1 MFQNFCSNYCYA
13 AAKFLAK
20 QLLTS
25 PLWIHDKEEIP
36 TFKLLPS
43 TVYRN
48 PAGEEVDLGVIRLDA
63 AEKQRTAKPVD
74 EAEKHSSNIA
84 EIEEASDGYKD
95 VTLSSN
101 NILSHSAGYLNSSET
116 VSGELEGVSSNI
128 QIIENKVDF
137 KNVIS
142 PNKGI
147 QDFGETLKDFSA
159 HKVSA
164 FESEPDRG
172 CEKKPPISTP
182 TPTHGENTPL
192 SQYHA
197 PRNDRLQKK
206 HTSKGVVQE
215 PAMRSV
221 VLRIET
227 CLQEWF
233 TVHTVK
239 LLLGED
245 MCQRLQQL
253 DITEETGPVL
263 PLVDLHAQNALRRR
277 IVLDRL
283 NRVYPRN
290 DMIVK
295 EGNYFSH
302 ADIGGAA
309 GGTILLKIASTELL
323 VVQLIHKPI
332 EHALGLHFLQALQHS
347 QMRHTNWRGQRTC
360 TWSSLPASAT
370 AQSDASHQLARTA
383 NMHLVFTSCR
393 HYRTIRCVTPTGEDS
408 EHALGLHFLQALQ
421 HSQMRHTNWRGQRTC
436 TWLPEMLAALG
447 LSDCDITT
455 DVRELVGS
463 FSLSA
468 HNITF
473 HPTEWNFLGLIII
486 HSLSIK
492 NKTLRF
498 QLNADKVKKYVTMIL
513 LSFEQDGNYL
523 ENLMA
528 WLTEPYCVESNSK

>member
-48 PAGEEVDLGVIRLDA
+48 PAGEEVDFGVIRPDA
-63 AEKQRTAKPVD
+63 ADKQRTATPVD
-74 EAEKHSSNIA
+74 EAEKHSSNIS
-84 EIEEASDGYKD
+84 EIEEASDGYKN
-95 VTLSSN
+95 VTLSSD

-116 VSGELEGVSSNI
+116 VSGEIESVSSNI

-137 KNVIS
+137 KNVVI

-147 QDFGETLKDFSA
+147 QDLGETLKDLSA
-159 HKVSA
+159 HKASA
-164 FESEPDRG
+164 SESEPDRG

-206 HTSKGVVQE
+206 HTNKGVVQE

-245 MCQRLQQL
+245 VCQRLQQL

-283 NRVYPRN
+283 NRV
-290 DMIVK
+290 
-295 EGNYFSH
+295 
-302 ADIGGAA
+302 
-309 GGTILLKIASTELL
+309 
-323 VVQLIHKPI
+323 
-332 EHALGLHFLQALQHS
+332 
-347 QMRHTNWRGQRTC
+347 
-360 TWSSLPASAT
+360 
-370 AQSDASHQLARTA
+370 
-383 NMHLVFTSCR
+383 
-393 HYRTIRCVTPTGEDS
+393 
-408 EHALGLHFLQALQ
+408 
-421 HSQMRHTNWRGQRTC
+421 
-436 TWLPEMLAALG
+436 LPEMLAALG

-498 QLNADKVKKYVTMIL
+498 QLNTDKVKKYVTMIL

-523 ENLMA
+523 ENLMV
-528 WLTEPYCVESNSK
+528 WLTEPYCVENNSK